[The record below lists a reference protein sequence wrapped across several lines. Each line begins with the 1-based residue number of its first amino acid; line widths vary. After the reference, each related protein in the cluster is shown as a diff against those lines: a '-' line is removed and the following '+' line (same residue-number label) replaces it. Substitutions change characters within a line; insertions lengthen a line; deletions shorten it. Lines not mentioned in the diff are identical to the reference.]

1 MRLRDKAMAA
11 TTALA
16 LTVLLGG
23 LAAPAQASAR
33 PHFQMPFPC
42 DEEWNGATRKPH
54 PTYLGAGS
62 YALDF
67 NKGSGYDDF
76 GREVVAS
83 AAGTV
88 ERAWDS
94 TWGQVVINHGG
105 TWKTKYVHLDKSSA
119 KVLKV
124 GDKVAQGDLVGYVG
138 ETGAPG
144 APHLHYEQW
153 GNGAI
158 QHIWF
163 DGARITYGALGV
175 YNGPLYV
182 SKNCGAPVRSA
193 QNIVVGDFDGDG
205 KADLAYGNGS
215 SIMWSK
221 SGSKGWEVLKKTS
234 KLRAAD
240 LLVGDFDGDGKA
252 DLAHGN
258 GESIM
263 WSKGGKKGWE
273 VLKKTSKLRAADLL
287 VGDFDGDGKADLAHG
302 NGESIMWSKGGKK
315 GWEVLKKT
323 SKLRAADLLVGDFDG
338 DGIDDLAYGNGSSI
352 LWSKSGR
359 AAWAQLKKTSRLKAE
374 SLLVGD
380 FDGDGKA
387 DLAHGNGQS
396 IMWSKGGRRGWE
408 PLKNKSKLRA
418 DRLLVADLD
427 GNGRADLVRTTGSS
441 LDWSKNGRQAWAA
454 RFSTKVT
461 IS

>member
-273 VLKKTSKLRAADLL
+273 VLNKK
-287 VGDFDGDGKADLAHG
+287 
-302 NGESIMWSKGGKK
+302 
-315 GWEVLKKT
+315 

-418 DRLLVADLD
+418 DRLLVADLN

>member
-1 MRLRDKAMAA
+1 M
-11 TTALA
+11 
-16 LTVLLGG
+16 
-23 LAAPAQASAR
+23 
-33 PHFQMPFPC
+33 
-42 DEEWNGATRKPH
+42 
-54 PTYLGAGS
+54 
-62 YALDF
+62 
-67 NKGSGYDDF
+67 
-76 GREVVAS
+76 
-83 AAGTV
+83 
-88 ERAWDS
+88 
-94 TWGQVVINHGG
+94 INHGG

-221 SGSKGWEVLKKTS
+221 
-234 KLRAAD
+234 
-240 LLVGDFDGDGKA
+240 
-252 DLAHGN
+252 
-258 GESIM
+258 
-263 WSKGGKKGWE
+263 GGKKGWE
-273 VLKKTSKLRAADLL
+273 VLNKK
-287 VGDFDGDGKADLAHG
+287 
-302 NGESIMWSKGGKK
+302 
-315 GWEVLKKT
+315 

-418 DRLLVADLD
+418 DRLLVADLN